1 MSDDAQNN
9 FSSIVKLEIVEKK
22 MKVLLEVKEFEAE
35 QSQSITS
42 QDLFD
47 LISKEGIKFGVNEN
61 IINEIIDGKKRGEK
75 FVVAEGL
82 LPLPGEDAKLEFCF
96 PTDKSLKPQIKEDGH
111 IDYHEISVVH
121 SVEKDA
127 VLIKKTAATLGS
139 KGMDVLGNELPASYG
154 KDINIVLGQGTYRDP
169 ADNLIIKASVDGI
182 IFYDA
187 QKNSIEVQKLFLIKG
202 SVDFSTGNVNVKSSV
217 EIQGDVKPGFSVK
230 TPYNIQ
236 INGTVE
242 QAIISC
248 DGTLKVKE
256 GIVGD
261 GKLVISAGGDI
272 HSGYINN
279 QQIKCRGSL
288 YVATELRN
296 SIVECGDEIMIVKNN
311 GVIIGGKL
319 TATNKVT
326 APSIGNRYNVPTELE
341 VGVNF
346 DFKGTY
352 DLKKGEIVALHKVI
366 ETVKKN
372 IAQISQQVQNSIN
385 SKRLITF
392 RDECDAYI
400 LKLEKLR
407 KELKEIEKQYYDVAN
422 PVVNVTKTVYPGA
435 IIKIKHAIYEVREE
449 LSHVMFKLVDDE
461 VICTNLK

>member
-9 FSSIVKLEIVEKK
+9 FSSIIKLEIVEKK
-22 MKVLLEVKEFEAE
+22 MKVLLEVKESEAE

-42 QDLFD
+42 QDLLD

-279 QQIKCRGSL
+279 QQIKCKGSL

-296 SIVECGDEIMIVKNN
+296 SMVECGDEIMIVKNN

-319 TATNKVT
+319 TVTNKVT
-326 APSIGNRYNVPTELE
+326 APSIGNRYNVSTEIE

-346 DFKGTY
+346 MFKEIY

-422 PVVNVTKTVYPGA
+422 PVVYVTKTVYPGT
-435 IIKIKHAIYEVREE
+435 IIKIKHAIYEVKEE

>member
-9 FSSIVKLEIVEKK
+9 FSSIVKLEVAEKK
-22 MKVLLEVKEFEAE
+22 MKVLLEVKEPETE
-35 QSQSITS
+35 ETQPITS
-42 QDLFD
+42 QDLLD
-47 LISKEGIKFGVNEN
+47 IISKEGIKFGVNES
-61 IINEIIDGKKRGEK
+61 IINEIIDGKKWGEK

-111 IDYHEISVVH
+111 IDYHEISIVH

-127 VLIKKTAATLGS
+127 VLIRKVAATLGS
-139 KGMDVLGNELPASYG
+139 KGMDVLGNELPATYG
-154 KDINIVLGQGTYRDP
+154 KDTNILLGQGTYRDP

-187 QKNSIEVQKLFLIKG
+187 QKISIEVQKLFLIKG

-242 QAIISC
+242 QATISC

-279 QQIKCRGSL
+279 QQIKCKGSL

-296 SIVECGDEIMIVKNN
+296 SMVECGDEIMIVKNN

-319 TATNKVT
+319 TVTNKVT
-326 APSIGNRYNVPTELE
+326 APSIGNRYNVSTEIE

-346 DFKGTY
+346 MFKETY

-422 PVVNVTKTVYPGA
+422 PVVNVTKTVYPGT
-435 IIKIKHAIYEVREE
+435 IIHIKHAIYEVKEE

-461 VICTNLK
+461 VSCTNLK